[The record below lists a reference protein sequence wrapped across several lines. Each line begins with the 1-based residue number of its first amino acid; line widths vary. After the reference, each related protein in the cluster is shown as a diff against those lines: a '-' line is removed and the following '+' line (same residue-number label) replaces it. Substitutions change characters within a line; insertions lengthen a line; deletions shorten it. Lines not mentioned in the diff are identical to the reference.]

1 MPVNAPFSDIAMHVV
16 QAPGVSLLLPD
27 LMRETL
33 ANGARIRV
41 EPVMVAELPFVI
53 AETESC

>member
-1 MPVNAPFSDIAMHVV
+1 MHVV